1 MLVVGH
7 VLEVLWW
14 GFASLCG
21 SVSVGTGRAVG
32 VMGRLPGLL
41 IGQKQIIIPYKS

>member
-21 SVSVGTGRAVG
+21 SMAVGTGRAVG
-32 VMGRLPGLL
+32 VKVRLPGLL
-41 IGQKQIIIPYKS
+41 IGKK